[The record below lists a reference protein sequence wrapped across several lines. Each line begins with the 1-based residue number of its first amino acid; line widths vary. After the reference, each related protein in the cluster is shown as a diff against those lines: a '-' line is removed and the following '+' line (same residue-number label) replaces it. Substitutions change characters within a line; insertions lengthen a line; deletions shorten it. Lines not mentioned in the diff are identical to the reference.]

1 MGDGSGGGQAGMKV
15 RLVENEKVK
24 ETRAAGVCT

>member
-1 MGDGSGGGQAGMKV
+1 MAVGVGSTGMKV
-15 RLVENEKVK
+15 RLAENEKVK

>member
-1 MGDGSGGGQAGMKV
+1 MAVGAGSTGMKV

-24 ETRAAGVCT
+24 ETRAADVYT

>member
-1 MGDGSGGGQAGMKV
+1 MAVGVGSIGMKV